1 MSNCYEIVSLNSTHV
16 KSWARQQNIKFVYNG
31 PRKHFYKVQYVL
43 ELIMKMEEKDPAFG
57 TAKGWILLQ
66 GSVPSVM
73 CNKGVLN
80 SSYWQRETAG

>member
-1 MSNCYEIVSLNSTHV
+1 
-16 KSWARQQNIKFVYNG
+16 
-31 PRKHFYKVQYVL
+31 
-43 ELIMKMEEKDPAFG
+43 MEEKDPAFG